1 MLQSAE
7 MGVKRA
13 GPRCRRTPRVPR
25 RAGSGRPLRRE
36 CPGRP
41 EAVAS
46 ARAGDEP
53 RSAARC
59 RSAPSGSPAICR
71 GVSRASSPNRP
82 SSSATRAVANSSAAK
97 PGPTT
102 LVRSVPQPSSAASGS
117 TPTEK
122 ATCAITSVVHVAPS
136 RRLVRPE
143 SAPAPEP
150 REATRGLERGH
161 EAGHG
166 GPGHGHR
173 AAGSG
178 PRTSP
183 LQRESSPGASRTPS
197 RFALGWAGHRFARLG
212 GPSSRMRS
220 GRFAASPCLALPA
233 SDYRR
238 NSK

>member
-1 MLQSAE
+1 MSQ
-7 MGVKRA
+7 RA
-13 GPRCRRTPRVPR
+13 LRLAGHLPWRLSGIEPEPALFQRDTCGRKLLGGETRADD
-25 RAGSGRPLRRE
+25 AGSQ
-36 CPGRP
+36 
-41 EAVAS
+41 
-46 ARAGDEP
+46 RA
-53 RSAARC
+53 
-59 RSAPSGSPAICR
+59 PAEFGGQR
-71 GVSRASSPNRP
+71 QHAER
-82 SSSATRAVANSSAAK
+82 
-97 PGPTT
+97 
-102 LVRSVPQPSSAASGS
+102 
-117 TPTEK
+117 K

-178 PRTSP
+178 PSDLA

-212 GPSSRMRS
+212 GPS
-220 GRFAASPCLALPA
+220 
-233 SDYRR
+233 
-238 NSK
+238 